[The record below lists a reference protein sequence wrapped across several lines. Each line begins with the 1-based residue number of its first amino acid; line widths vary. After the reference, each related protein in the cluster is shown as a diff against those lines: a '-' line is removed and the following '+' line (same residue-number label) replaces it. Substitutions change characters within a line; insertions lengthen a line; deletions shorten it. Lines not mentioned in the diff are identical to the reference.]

1 MSTAVELA
9 PLVGIVLAC
18 LSLGVSRATYYR
30 LHRGAAMAYTR
41 LPRAPSSLALSG
53 RERQAILDVFHAPE
67 HLDSSPRT
75 VYAKLLDAGHYLG
88 SVSTLYRVLRDVA
101 EARPRR
107 AERTHPPYAKP
118 ELLATGPRELWSWD
132 ITKLKGPA
140 KWVHYHLYVIL
151 DVFSRYVVGWML
163 ADRESA
169 QLAHDLISATCD
181 KEGIV
186 AGQLTLHADRGTSM
200 RSKPVA
206 LLLADLGITKTHS
219 RPRVS
224 DDNPFSESQFRTVK
238 YHPDFPARFD
248 SELHA
253 RQFCQTF
260 FPWYNQEHCHSGIG
274 YMPPAA
280 VHFGQAPQ
288 RYAARQQVLE
298 QAFNAHP
305 LRFKGRRP
313 QPPALPTQVGINLP
327 NTSSRG
333 HGEREDSTLNSPTLM
348 SQSR

>member
-1 MSTAVELA
+1 M
-9 PLVGIVLAC
+9 
-18 LSLGVSRATYYR
+18 
-30 LHRGAAMAYTR
+30 
-41 LPRAPSSLALSG
+41 
-53 RERQAILDVFHAPE
+53 
-67 HLDSSPRT
+67 
-75 VYAKLLDAGHYLG
+75 
-88 SVSTLYRVLRDVA
+88 STLYRVLRDVA

-224 DDNPFSESQFRTVK
+224 DDNPFLRVAVPHREVPPRLPRAVRLRTPCAPVLPDVLPLVQPGALPFRDRVHAARGGALRPGPPTLRR
-238 YHPDFPARFD
+238 PSTGSGASFQCASTALQGSPPTAACPAHAGQHQPAKHVQSRPRGARRFD
-248 SELHA
+248 TKLPDTDVSKSLTRTA
-253 RQFCQTF
+253 RWRETESLFRLIAT
-260 FPWYNQEHCHSGIG
+260 PLS
-274 YMPPAA
+274 
-280 VHFGQAPQ
+280 
-288 RYAARQQVLE
+288 RAREPGASV
-298 QAFNAHP
+298 P
-305 LRFKGRRP
+305 
-313 QPPALPTQVGINLP
+313 
-327 NTSSRG
+327 
-333 HGEREDSTLNSPTLM
+333 
-348 SQSR
+348 